1 MVRDYQRP
9 PQLGDWTVCQ
19 DKETTKTAIRT
30 NSIDSA
36 NQLNVLDWSIADFNG
51 GKETPHLYV
60 PNRVYPLDTVILK
73 PTLEGLMPIP
83 ENLDGNCYFETESS
97 QSAVLAAQSAKY
109 TCSMT
114 CPLRWPPTSC
124 KYYSYYTIYY
134 SPRCRYYSGGVMLPL
149 GIGIR
154 GTERN
159 IDFRIRASSA
169 FEYLDIRITG
179 WPRRSTS
186 AGGVT
191 VAEHDAMGWPAG
203 QSPGEDFV
211 YQSLGNNVFRIWAW
225 PGGGRNGRWGPA
237 GTDVMIRVH
246 FTLMGG
252 VYTETIYAGSFPGVQ
267 RDVTVSYV
275 GAGRRGN
282 HR

>member
-1 MVRDYQRP
+1 
-9 PQLGDWTVCQ
+9 
-19 DKETTKTAIRT
+19 
-30 NSIDSA
+30 
-36 NQLNVLDWSIADFNG
+36 
-51 GKETPHLYV
+51 
-60 PNRVYPLDTVILK
+60 
-73 PTLEGLMPIP
+73 
-83 ENLDGNCYFETESS
+83 
-97 QSAVLAAQSAKY
+97 
-109 TCSMT
+109 
-114 CPLRWPPTSC
+114 
-124 KYYSYYTIYY
+124 
-134 SPRCRYYSGGVMLPL
+134 MLPL

-169 FEYLDIRITG
+169 FEYLDIRITN

-191 VAEHDAMGWPAG
+191 VAEHDVMGWPAG

-237 GTDVMIRVH
+237 GTDVKIRVH

-252 VYTETIYAGSFPGVQ
+252 VYTETVYAGSFPGVQ